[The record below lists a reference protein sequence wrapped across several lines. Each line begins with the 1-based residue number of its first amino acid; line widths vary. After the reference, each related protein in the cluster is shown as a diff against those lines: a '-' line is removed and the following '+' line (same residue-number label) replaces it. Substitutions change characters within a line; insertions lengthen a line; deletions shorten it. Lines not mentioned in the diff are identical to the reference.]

1 VVDDYSSRALY
12 ISSLETFTIN
22 NWSGL
27 YLPSIRTVRTSAL
40 INIVAL
46 KHAASDAKLGG
57 DPVVTTDEAIV
68 GVAQQWILFPF
79 K

>member
-1 VVDDYSSRALY
+1 MT
-12 ISSLETFTIN
+12 SLKIITIN
-22 NWSGL
+22 YFSRL

-68 GVAQQWILFPF
+68 GVVQQ
-79 K
+79 

>member
-1 VVDDYSSRALY
+1 MT
-12 ISSLETFTIN
+12 SLKIITIN
-22 NWSGL
+22 YFSRL

-68 GVAQQWILFPF
+68 GVAQQ
-79 K
+79 